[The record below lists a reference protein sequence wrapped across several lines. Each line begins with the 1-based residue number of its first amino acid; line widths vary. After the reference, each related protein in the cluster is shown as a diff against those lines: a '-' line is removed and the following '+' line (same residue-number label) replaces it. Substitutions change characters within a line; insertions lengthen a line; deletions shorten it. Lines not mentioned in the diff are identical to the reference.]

1 MLSIKGGGGGVKRYM
16 SLAGLR
22 WSNYDL
28 KCWTD
33 AFLYF
38 YFQRCANMDFFGLN
52 TRQSINTKRTVP
64 HSIIRREILTEK
76 VVFRC
81 CSLVFHKTSIHL

>member
-1 MLSIKGGGGGVKRYM
+1 MLSVKGGGIGGVKRYM

-33 AFLYF
+33 AVLYF
-38 YFQRCANMDFFGLN
+38 YFQRCENIDFLDSAHVN
-52 TRQSINTKRTVP
+52 PSIPNEP
-64 HSIIRREILTEK
+64 CHILLFDGE
-76 VVFRC
+76 F
-81 CSLVFHKTSIHL
+81 